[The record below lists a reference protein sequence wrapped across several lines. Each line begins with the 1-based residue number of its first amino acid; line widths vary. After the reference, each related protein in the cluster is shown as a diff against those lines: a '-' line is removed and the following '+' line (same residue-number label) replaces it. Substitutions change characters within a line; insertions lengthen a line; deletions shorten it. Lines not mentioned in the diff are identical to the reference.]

1 MPQQIILAHL
11 QSMQQQLDFLVHKH
25 LSPLD
30 IRRHHIAK
38 AIERLEIQT
47 PHTNQYSEED
57 LDDEHTARYEDSY
70 QVQMLTEAIFDT
82 PNDPNLWV
90 QRGHVWKRMGNTG
103 IAISDFIRAC
113 QQWLHA
119 PERIESPLMEAS
131 DLHATFKEIESLSP
145 QMANQL
151 LQRFP
156 KLTTLLQ
163 NAHQISQLKA

>member
-30 IRRHHIAK
+30 IRRHHIAQ
-38 AIERLEIQT
+38 AMERLDIQN
-47 PHTNQYSEED
+47 PDADLNSEKD
-57 LDDEHTARYEDSY
+57 LEDEHTARYEDSY
-70 QVQMLTEAIFDT
+70 QIQMLTEAILKT
-82 PNDPNLWV
+82 PADPTLWM

-113 QQWLHA
+113 QQWLNH
-119 PERIESPLMEAS
+119 PERLAHHKMESTE
-131 DLHATFKEIESLSP
+131 LHDTFKDIESLSP

-163 NAHQISQLKA
+163 NAHQNP

>member
-1 MPQQIILAHL
+1 MTQQIILANL
-11 QSMQQQLDFLVHKH
+11 QSMQQQLDYLVHKH

-30 IRRHHIAK
+30 IRRHHIAQ
-38 AIERLEIQT
+38 AMERLDIQNPNT
-47 PHTNQYSEED
+47 HPDSED

-70 QVQMLTEAIFDT
+70 QIQMLTEAILET
-82 PNDPNLWV
+82 PTDPTLWM

-113 QQWLHA
+113 QQWLNH
-119 PERIESPLMEAS
+119 PERLSHPLMESS
-131 DLHATFKEIESLSP
+131 DIHDTFKNIESLSP

-163 NAHQISQLKA
+163 NAHQNP